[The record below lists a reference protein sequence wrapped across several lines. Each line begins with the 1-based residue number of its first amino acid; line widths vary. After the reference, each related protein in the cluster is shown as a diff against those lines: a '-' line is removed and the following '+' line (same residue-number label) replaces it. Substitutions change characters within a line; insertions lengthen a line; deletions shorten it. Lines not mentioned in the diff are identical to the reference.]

1 MSNKRFLKVVTDCAW
16 FVSKGAR
23 MITDTAAEAIQR
35 RKKKKSDG
43 REQLIGDVMRA
54 DQKR

>member
-1 MSNKRFLKVVTDCAW
+1 
-16 FVSKGAR
+16 